1 MRRFMAAVLV
11 AGMVVSPTG
20 VPMAALAQQQVS
32 NMKTTTL
39 VENVNRVLTN
49 VVVRDKKTGEL
60 IKGLKESDFTIAEDK
75 KPQHITTF
83 DYQNVDEAVTL
94 AEATTV
100 AGVTTTK
107 KKTLADIVN
116 NNFAAA
122 PDELKDRRLIVMFF
136 DLSSMQPEDVTR
148 AVDAAKDYINNH
160 MAPADLAASI
170 SLVSGLSMDQDFT
183 NDKGALLAAVS
194 KYDGSEGTGFDLG
207 NEGGTTDDTSDDS
220 SSFTADDSEFNAL
233 NTDRQL
239 YAIRT
244 ICKSIEKV
252 EQKKS
257 MLYFSG
263 GLTRQG
269 IENQASIRA
278 ATNECVK
285 ADTAMYAVDTRGLQA
300 LNPVGDASSGSRRG
314 TSAYSGAS
322 MQGQLNSNF
331 SSQETLGTLASDTG
345 GKLFVDSNDFAPAFQ
360 QVQHDTEAYYI
371 IGYRSTNTARDG
383 TYRHLT
389 ITLKDHPDAKLEY
402 RPGYY
407 APADFQHAKSEDR
420 ELALDEQMRS
430 EVPATDV
437 AIYLQALYFRL
448 EDGKFYVPVSVV
460 IPGSQINAVQ
470 VKDKDKATID
480 IRAQVR
486 NAQNIVVGQLPPNTT
501 VKLDVDANQMLLK
514 KNVQYSTGWTLAPGK
529 YHIKFV
535 VRENQSGNM
544 GSFETD
550 IQVPDMKKTPLK
562 LSSVV
567 MSSQRTPNTIKKSID
582 PLVRDGQEWVPNV
595 SHVFRQDQHLFFLY
609 EVYSPTKDKDAT
621 TTSATQ
627 AATQAANPGLTK
639 KEAAPVHVLTSI
651 EFLLGG
657 IKVYETPMV
666 EATAINIPERDAV
679 AFQFDVPLNGLKT
692 GTYVCQVN
700 VIDDAGGSFTF
711 PRMALRIMP
720 PAVPV
725 ATPATTPVAAL
736 PSATPSSAAAPTL

>member
-1 MRRFMAAVLV
+1 MRRLIAGVLAAGLTF
-11 AGMVVSPTG
+11 SPMG
-20 VPMAALAQQQVS
+20 GPMPAVAQQNVGGV
-32 NMKTTTL
+32 TTI
-39 VENVNRVLTN
+39 VANVNRVLTN
-49 VVVRDKKTGEL
+49 VVVRDKKTGAL
-60 IKGLKESDFTIAEDK
+60 IKDLKPSDFQILEDK
-75 KPQHITTF
+75 KPQKITTF
-83 DYQNVDEAVTL
+83 DYQNVDQAVALNEA
-94 AEATTV
+94 ATVSGTTTTQKKTV
-100 AGVTTTK
+100 AD
-107 KKTLADIVN
+107 LLN
-116 NNFAAA
+116 NQFAAA

-136 DLSSMQPEDVTR
+136 DLSSMQPEDITR

-160 MAPADLAASI
+160 MAPADLAASV

-183 NDKGALLAAVS
+183 SDKQALLAAVS
-194 KYDGSEGTGFDLG
+194 KYDGTEGSGFASGSEG
-207 NEGGTTDDTSDDS
+207 GGTDGSSDDS
-220 SSFTADDSEFNAL
+220 SSFVADDSEFNAL

-244 ICKSIEKV
+244 ICKSMEKV

-263 GLTRQG
+263 GLSRQG

-300 LNPVGDASSGSRRG
+300 LNPVGDASSGSKRG

-345 GKLFVDSNDFAPAFQ
+345 GKLFVDSNDFGPAFQ

-371 IGYRSTNTARDG
+371 IGFRSSNPARDG
-383 TYRHLT
+383 GYRHLT
-389 ITLKDHPDAKLEY
+389 INVVGHPDAKLEY

-420 ELALDEQMRS
+420 ELALTEQMRS
-430 EVPATDV
+430 DVPATDV
-437 AIYLQALYFRL
+437 AVYLQALYFRL
-448 EDGKFYVPVSVV
+448 ADGKFYIPISVV
-460 IPGSQINAVQ
+460 VPGSQINAVT

-480 IRAQVR
+480 FLGQVKNAENIAVGQVR
-486 NAQNIVVGQLPPNTT
+486 QT
-501 VKLDVDANQMLLK
+501 VPLTVDANQQLQK
-514 KNVQYSTGWTLAPGK
+514 KNVQYSTGFELAPGK
-529 YHIKFV
+529 YHVKFV

-562 LSSVV
+562 LSSIV
-567 MSSQRTPNTIKKSID
+567 MSSQRTPNTAKKVID

-595 SHVFRQDQHLFFLY
+595 PHVFRQDQHLFFLY
-609 EVYSPTKDKDAT
+609 EVYSPTLDKNETGAP
-621 TTSATQ
+621 AAQ
-627 AATQAANPGLTK
+627 AGA
-639 KEAAPVHVLTSI
+639 AAPAAAKGAVRVLTSI

-657 IKVYETPMV
+657 VKVYETPLV
-666 EATAINIPERDAV
+666 EATEINIPERDAV
-679 AFQFDVPLNGLKT
+679 GFQFDVPLTGLKT

-700 VIDDAGGSFTF
+700 VIDDAGGHFSF
-711 PRMALRIMP
+711 PRMAMRITAP
-720 PAVPV
+720 LAPA
-725 ATPATTPVAAL
+725 AAAPVAAV
-736 PSATPSSAAAPTL
+736 SAAPATKPGPGL

>member
-1 MRRFMAAVLV
+1 MQRVMAAVLV
-11 AGMVVSPTG
+11 AGMVVSPAG
-20 VPMAALAQQQVS
+20 VPVTAMAQQPVS
-32 NMKTTTL
+32 NVKSKPL
-39 VENVNRVLTN
+39 VAYVNRVLTN
-49 VVVRDKKTGEL
+49 VVVRNKKTGEL
-60 IKGLKESDFTIAEDK
+60 IKGLKESDFTVSEDK
-75 KPQHITTF
+75 KPQQITTF
-83 DYQNVDEAVTL
+83 DYQNIDSAVTL
-94 AEATTV
+94 AETTTV
-100 AGVTTTK
+100 SGVTTTK
-107 KKTLADIVN
+107 KKTIADLVN
-116 NNFAAA
+116 NDFAAA
-122 PDELKDRRLIVMFF
+122 PEELKDHRLIVMFF
-136 DLSSMQPEDVTR
+136 DLSSMQPEDITR
-148 AVDAAKDYINNH
+148 AVDAAKDYINNK
-160 MAPADLAASI
+160 MAPADLAASV
-170 SLVSGLSMDQDFT
+170 SLVASLSMDQDFT
-183 NDKGALLAAVS
+183 NDKAALLKAVS
-194 KYDGSEGTGFDLG
+194 KYDGSAGTGYDAG
-207 NEGGTTDDTSDDS
+207 STGDTSDSSDDS
-220 SSFTADDSEFNAL
+220 SSFTADDSEFNSL

-285 ADTAMYAVDTRGLQA
+285 ADTAMYAVDSRGLQA
-300 LNPVGDASSGSRRG
+300 LNTVGDASQGSRRG
-314 TSAYSGAS
+314 TGAYSGAS
-322 MQGQLNSNF
+322 MQSMLNSNF

-371 IGYRSTNTARDG
+371 IGYRATNVARDG
-383 TYRHLT
+383 TYRHLS
-389 ITLKDHPDAKLEY
+389 ITLKGHPEASLEY

-407 APADFQHAKSEDR
+407 APADFQHAKTEDR
-420 ELALDEQMRS
+420 EMALTEQMRS
-430 EVPATDV
+430 DVPATDV

-448 EDGKFYVPVSVV
+448 EDGKFFIPVSLV

-480 IRAQVR
+480 IRATVR
-486 NAQNIVVGQLPPNTT
+486 NAQNIVVGQLPPNTQ
-501 VKLDVDANQMLLK
+501 VKLDVDANQMLIK
-514 KNVQYSTGWTLAPGK
+514 KNIQYSTGWTLAPGK

-567 MSSQRTPNTIKKSID
+567 MSSQRTPNTIKKNLD

-609 EVYSPTKDKDAT
+609 EVYSPTKDKDTA

-639 KEAAPVHVLTSI
+639 KEAAPVRVLTSI

-657 IKVYETPMV
+657 VKVYETPLV
-666 EATAINIPERDAV
+666 EATSINIPERDAV
-679 AFQFDVPLNGLKT
+679 AFQFDVPLTGLKP

-700 VIDDAGGSFTF
+700 VIDDAGGTFTF
-711 PRMALRIMP
+711 PRMALR
-720 PAVPV
+720 V
-725 ATPATTPVAAL
+725 TPAAAPPPSATPVAAV
-736 PSATPSSAAAPTL
+736 PPAAPPTPAAKTL

>member
-1 MRRFMAAVLV
+1 MAAVLV

>member
-1 MRRFMAAVLV
+1 MRRLMAAVLV
-11 AGMVVSPTG
+11 AGMVVSPAG
-20 VPMAALAQQQVS
+20 VPVSAMAQQPVS
-32 NMKTTTL
+32 NMKTATL
-39 VENVNRVLTN
+39 VANVNRVLTN

-60 IKGLKESDFTIAEDK
+60 IKGLKESDFTVTEDK

-94 AEATTV
+94 AETSTV

-136 DLSSMQPEDVTR
+136 DLSSMQPEDITR

-160 MAPADLAASI
+160 MAPADLAATV

-194 KYDGSEGTGFDLG
+194 KYDGSEGTGFAVG
-207 NEGGTTDDTSDDS
+207 SEGTDTDDTSDDS

-371 IGYRSTNTARDG
+371 IGYRSTNVARDG
-383 TYRHLT
+383 SYRHLT
-389 ITLKDHPDAKLEY
+389 ISLQGHPEAKLEY

-407 APADFQHAKSEDR
+407 APADFQHAKTEDR
-420 ELALDEQMRS
+420 ELALTEQMRS
-430 EVPATDV
+430 DVPATDV
-437 AIYLQALYFRL
+437 SVYLQALYFRL
-448 EDGKFYVPVSVV
+448 EDGKFYIPISVV
-460 IPGSQINAVQ
+460 VPGSQINAVT

-480 IRAQVR
+480 FLGQVKNAQSIAVGQVR
-486 NAQNIVVGQLPPNTT
+486 QT
-501 VKLDVDANQMLLK
+501 VNLALDANLQVQK
-514 KNVQYSTGWTLAPGK
+514 KNVQYSTGFTLAPGK
-529 YHIKFV
+529 YHVKFV

-627 AATQAANPGLTK
+627 AAAQAANPGLTK

-657 IKVYETPMV
+657 VKVYETPMV

-679 AFQFDVPLNGLKT
+679 AFQFDVPLTGLKV

-711 PRMALRIMP
+711 PRMALRITP
-720 PAVPV
+720 PAAPS
-725 ATPATTPVAAL
+725 AAPVAAVAS
-736 PSATPSSAAAPTL
+736 PAPTPTL

>member
-1 MRRFMAAVLV
+1 VKTVAEVKEKSMRRVIAAVLV
-11 AGMVVSPTG
+11 AGMAGSPAG
-20 VPMAALAQQQVS
+20 VPLAAVAQQPGAGV
-32 NMKTTTL
+32 TTI
-39 VENVNRVLTN
+39 VANVNRVLTN
-49 VVVRDKKTGEL
+49 VVVRDKKTGAV
-60 IKGLKESDFTIAEDK
+60 IRGLKESDFQVFEDK
-75 KPQHITTF
+75 KPQKITTF

-94 AEATTV
+94 AETETV
-100 AGVTTTK
+100 SGTSTTK
-107 KKTLADIVN
+107 KKSIADIVN
-116 NNFAAA
+116 NQFAAA
-122 PDELKDRRLIVMFF
+122 PEELKDRRLIVMFF

-160 MAPADLAASI
+160 MAPADLAASV

-183 NDKGALLAAVS
+183 SDKATLLAAVS
-194 KYDGSEGTGFDLG
+194 KYDGTEGSGFDSGSEG
-207 NEGGTTDDTSDDS
+207 GGTDGTSDDS
-220 SSFTADDSEFNAL
+220 SSFVADDSEFNAL

-244 ICKSIEKV
+244 VCKSMEKV

-263 GLTRQG
+263 GLSRQG

-300 LNPVGDASSGSRRG
+300 LNPVGDASSGSKRG
-314 TSAYSGAS
+314 TGAYSGAS

-345 GKLFVDSNDFAPAFQ
+345 GKLFTDSNDFGPAFQ

-371 IGYRSTNTARDG
+371 IGFRSTNSARDG
-383 TYRHLT
+383 GYRHLT
-389 ITLKDHPDAKLEY
+389 INVIGHPEAKLEY

-420 ELALDEQMRS
+420 EMALTEQMRS
-430 EVPATDV
+430 DVPATDV
-437 AIYLQALYFRL
+437 AVYLQALYFRL
-448 EDGKFYVPVSVV
+448 EDGKFYIPISVV
-460 IPGSQINAVQ
+460 VPGSQIHVTT
-470 VKDKDKATID
+470 VKDKDKANID
-480 IRAQVR
+480 FMGQVK
-486 NAQNIVVGQLPPNTT
+486 NAQNIVVGQVRQT
-501 VKLDVDANQMLLK
+501 VPLSLDANQQLQK
-514 KNVQYSTGWTLAPGK
+514 RNVQYSTGFTLAPGK
-529 YHIKFV
+529 YHVKFV

-562 LSSVV
+562 LSSIV
-567 MSSQRTPNTIKKSID
+567 MSSQHTPNTAKKVVD

-595 SHVFRQDQHLFFLY
+595 AHVFRQDQHLFFLY

-621 TTSATQ
+621 AVAGQ
-627 AATQAANPGLTK
+627 PKAQGG
-639 KEAAPVHVLTSI
+639 PVRVLTSI

-657 IKVYETPMV
+657 VKVYETPMV

-679 AFQFDVPLNGLKT
+679 GFQFDVPLTGLKP

-700 VIDDAGGSFTF
+700 VIDDAGGNFSF
-711 PRMALRIMP
+711 PRMALRITP
-720 PAVPV
+720 PAAPG
-725 ATPATTPVAAL
+725 TTPVAA
-736 PSATPSSAAAPTL
+736 AAVPRTGPGL